1 VKAARL
7 AAGDLL
13 ALRAWTR
20 AELTARLRRRGAP
33 IDVATTVVDDLV
45 ERGYVDDAAFA
56 RHWVTTRAARGYGAT
71 RLRAELRARGVA
83 ATLVDAA
90 LAALDRNS
98 QLDEARRLVR
108 RRLPSLTRAAPEK
121 AASRL
126 RDYLLRRGFAGGV
139 VSEIVRESLRVRLEA
154 D

>member
-1 VKAARL
+1 M
-7 AAGDLL
+7 
-13 ALRAWTR
+13 
-20 AELTARLRRRGAP
+20 
-33 IDVATTVVDDLV
+33 
-45 ERGYVDDAAFA
+45 
-56 RHWVTTRAARGYGAT
+56 
-71 RLRAELRARGVA
+71 A

-108 RRLPSLTRAAPEK
+108 RRLPGLTRAAPEK